1 MTNNTKIDFKF
12 FNWGPLLI
20 KFKVSDN
27 ICDELMR
34 RAEKLIIEKDDARI
48 NLVANI
54 EKSLTFR
61 DEDKNYFV
69 TNTEKIFN
77 TYLDHRNSQ
86 WVTNPGISNKKPI
99 KQLFMNALW
108 INYMKKNDFSPPH
121 EHYGDLSFVLFCD
134 VPDELRKE
142 YKNNITTSSGPGTLN
157 FNYGDGLPQY
167 INSNSF
173 FPEKGDFFIFPSRL
187 QHWVHPFKSD
197 ITRISI
203 AGNME
208 FQY

>member
-1 MTNNTKIDFKF
+1 MNDNVKYKF
-12 FNWGPLLI
+12 YNWGPLVI
-20 KFKVSDN
+20 KFKVDDSF
-27 ICDELMR
+27 CDELLN
-34 RAEKLIIEKDDARI
+34 RAKKLTIKDDDARI

-61 DEDKNYFV
+61 DEDKDYFV
-69 TNTEKIFN
+69 KNTSNIFN
-77 TYLDHRNSQ
+77 AYLDHSRNNWTTKPSVFQ
-86 WVTNPGISNKKPI
+86 NKV
-99 KQLFMNALW
+99 KQLYMNTLW

-134 VPDELRKE
+134 VPDKLREE
-142 YKNNITTSSGPGTLN
+142 YKSNITTSEGPGTLN
-157 FNYGDGLPQY
+157 FMYGDGLAHY
-167 INSNSF
+167 INSNTF
-173 FPEKGDFFIFPSRL
+173 FPEKGDFFIFPARL
-187 QHWVHPFKSD
+187 KHWVHPFKTD